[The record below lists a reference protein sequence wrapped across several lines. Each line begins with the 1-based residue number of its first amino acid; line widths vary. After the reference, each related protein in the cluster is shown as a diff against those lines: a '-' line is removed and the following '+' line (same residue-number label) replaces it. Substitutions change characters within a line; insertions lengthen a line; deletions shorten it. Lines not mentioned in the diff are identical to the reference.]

1 MGLRGVMGRG
11 LMWEAWCLYTSPS
24 GLSLPGSTLTYRG
37 LGMELTIPGP
47 YYPYSLLSHLA
58 PMLWFISCSYR
69 VYLGREP
76 ENRAVQGYRSINR
89 NVDGEGNVE
98 SLQVAVTLVVPL
110 NTPDCYSLVEVA
122 ASVLM
127 CTRTLTCNFRVYT
140 RGVSLQRNA

>member
-1 MGLRGVMGRG
+1 MSDGGNWVRAEGVIGRG

-76 ENRAVQGYRSINR
+76 ENRAVPGYRRGNLWT
-89 NVDGEGNVE
+89 VKGNVE
-98 SLQVAVTLVVPL
+98 ALQVAVTLVIPM
-110 NTPDCYSLVEVA
+110 NTLHCDTAELW
-122 ASVLM
+122 
-127 CTRTLTCNFRVYT
+127 
-140 RGVSLQRNA
+140 